1 MPPIRRYLRI
11 TRHSVLEVR
20 IYLTDPYSQS
30 WLLNP
35 RLDVLPRIIAEI
47 KPFVFQQLRDD
58 SARAGGAK
66 SKKKK
71 GVKDTAYGE
80 DFEVSVFLTDSST
93 RHAIMVKQ
101 KGFREKRKKMRSNS
115 GKLTSWL
122 TAGTNERPIEVDVD
136 DNDERPVEIREES
149 GDEERGAGLDKYP
162 EAGAEA
168 DDEQP
173 HRKSKRRR
181 GEDADDPLFVQ
192 ADEDV
197 SEDEGFQAATQAG
210 GTGNEAEDDDKKKMK
225 MDLSYDGFSIYGRTL
240 CLVVKKRKGAKDKAS
255 SANAEEAA
263 GNEVGARHMLENWV
277 STQAAQ
283 EQIID
288 ED

>member
-1 MPPIRRYLRI
+1 MAPIRRYLRI

-20 IYLTDPYSQS
+20 IYLTDPYSQP

-35 RLDVLPRIIAEI
+35 RSDVLPRIIAEI

-66 SKKKK
+66 TRKKK

-101 KGFREKRKKMRSNS
+101 KGFRERRKKMRSNS
-115 GKLTSWL
+115 GKLTGWL
-122 TAGTNERPIEVDVD
+122 TAATSEGPIEIDD
-136 DNDERPVEIREES
+136 DGDNDEMPVVIREES
-149 GDEERGAGLDKYP
+149 DEEDKGPGLDMYP
-162 EAGAEA
+162 ETDTQAEGEHA
-168 DDEQP
+168 Q
-173 HRKSKRRR
+173 RKSKRKV
-181 GEDADDPLFVQ
+181 GGDADDPLFVQ

-197 SEDEGFQAATQAG
+197 SEDEGFRAGTQAG
-210 GTGNEAEDDDKKKMK
+210 GEDEAEDDKKKMK

-240 CLVVKKRKGAKDKAS
+240 CLVVKKRKGAKEKAA
-255 SANAEEAA
+255 SANAEDAA
-263 GNEVGARHMLENWV
+263 ANEPGARHMLENWV

-283 EQIID
+283 EQVIHD
-288 ED
+288 D